1 MGGRDRRTNEGG
13 QHDERGTAS
22 VKSRKSTK
30 GAKRAKAGSKKSSK
44 TSAKK
49 RGAATSVKKA
59 SAKKRAAGA
68 RAKKTAGKAAKKA
81 ARKTVKKAAKPAVP
95 KRAAAPKKRAGA
107 AAKATPAP
115 RPVRSASIR
124 RGPYPDVAI
133 VGAYNTLQAKRIP
146 DMTESELVLDA
157 IHGALADAGLTPAA
171 VDGVNVSTWV
181 SQLNPRSVVQW
192 FGGRPS
198 WTGTSH
204 PGVEAVL
211 EAAAAIQTGQCET
224 VVIATAQCGEY
235 TDRAATV
242 SWTRPENE
250 FVECWGLYTAAEF
263 ALMAQRH
270 MHLYGT
276 KREALSEVAS
286 AIRSNGA
293 RHPEAV
299 MYGRTCTPA
308 DVEASRMVADPYR
321 LLDCCITSEGGAA
334 MVLTTRERAKDL
346 DATPISVL
354 GGALDRQGMSYVT
367 APIWDKV
374 GWVGRRGAKRTF
386 EQCGLGPKDVDFAE
400 LYDPFS
406 FEIIRQLEAFG
417 FCGEGEG
424 GDFVMNGRIRIGGE
438 LPVATN
444 GGTLSFSH
452 AGVVQLLQKP
462 LNAVLQLRGELPR
475 ELTVP
480 NAKVALATNGGS
492 GALFCDVMALGKE
505 PV

>member
-1 MGGRDRRTNEGG
+1 MAKVK
-13 QHDERGTAS
+13 RGKSAKAKTTSKAKKSGAKSARPKKSAS
-22 VKSRKSTK
+22 SKPTSKKSTTRKSASKKSAATTSTPKKSTAKKSTPTK
-30 GAKRAKAGSKKSSK
+30 STGKKPVATTTRAAAKRA
-44 TSAKK
+44 
-49 RGAATSVKKA
+49 V
-59 SAKKRAAGA
+59 
-68 RAKKTAGKAAKKA
+68 
-81 ARKTVKKAAKPAVP
+81 
-95 KRAAAPKKRAGA
+95 
-107 AAKATPAP
+107 AP
-115 RPVRSASIR
+115 RNVRSASIR

-133 VGAYNTLQAKRIP
+133 VGAYNTVQAKKIA
-146 DMTESELVLDA
+146 MSEADLVLDA
-157 IHGALADAGLTPAA
+157 IHGALADAGLKPSD
-171 VDGVNVSTWV
+171 VDGVNVSSWV
-181 SQLNPRSVVQW
+181 ARLNPRSVVQW

-198 WTGTSH
+198 WTGNAH
-204 PGVEAVL
+204 PGVESVL
-211 EAAAAIQTGQCET
+211 EAAAAIQSGQCHT
-224 VVIATAQCGEY
+224 VVIAAAQAGEY
-235 TDRAATV
+235 TDHAATV

-263 ALMAQRH
+263 ALMARRH

-293 RHPEAV
+293 VNPEAV

-308 DVEASRMVADPYR
+308 DVEASRLVADPYH

-334 MVLTTRERAKDL
+334 MVLTTVERARDL
-346 DATPISVL
+346 DVTPIRVL
-354 GGALDRQGMSYVT
+354 GGSLDRQGMSYVT
-367 APIWDKV
+367 APIWDRY
-374 GWVGRRGAKRTF
+374 GWVGRRGAQNTF

-444 GGTLSFSH
+444 GGTMSFSH
-452 AGVVQLLQKP
+452 AGVAQLLQKP
-462 LNAVLQLRGELPR
+462 LNAVLQLRGDLPPQIS
-475 ELTVP
+475 VP
-480 NAKVALATNGGS
+480 GAKVALATNGGS